1 LLTICHAVYKFY
13 VFLRTNFL
21 RNTMDLL
28 IPDKTH
34 DESRQGEA
42 LLLEPVAGKNTG
54 RKLYIESY
62 GCAMNFSDSEIVAS
76 ILTDSGFETTADFT
90 VADVVLI
97 NTCSIRENA
106 EQRVRNRLK
115 EFTVAKVKNPGMVV
129 GVLGCMA
136 ERLKSKFLEEE
147 KLVDVVVGPDAYRD
161 LPNLIDRVDDGQ
173 RAVNVLLSREETYAD
188 ISPVRLN
195 SNGINAFVSIMRGCD
210 NMCSFCVVPFTR
222 GRERS
227 REPLSIVAECADL
240 FNRGYREVTLLGQN
254 VDSYKWKSAPS
265 KSPPVGETLALHEA
279 KSYRETADPVYYE
292 HLKENS
298 ATNRKKPTE
307 TENILWQ
314 SLRNDQIGFKIRR
327 QHAIGQFI
335 ADFVSLQ
342 KGLVIELDGHHHKL
356 NKEANNART
365 EVLNHFGFEVIRF
378 TNDEILANPQNVIET
393 IKQKLISLP
402 ERDKNLILGEKA
414 VSAAKVSP
422 TGGDLEGAV
431 VNFANLLEMVA
442 LISPEL
448 RVRFSTS
455 HPKDITDE
463 VLHTINK
470 YDNICNYIHLPVQ
483 SGNSRVL
490 DLMNRTYDR
499 EWYMGRIDA
508 IRRIIPNC
516 AISTDVITGFCTET
530 EEEHQETLSMM
541 DYVQYYFAYMFMY
554 SERPGTLAAKKYA
567 DDIPDEVKR
576 RRLKEVVAKQQE
588 HSHERLKLLVGSTQ
602 KVLIEGFSKKS
613 NNDYSGRSDQN
624 TVVVFPVGDNYKPGQ
639 YVNVHIDRCTT
650 ATLIGKVIPQTP

>member
-1 LLTICHAVYKFY
+1 MDTLLQ
-13 VFLRTNFL
+13 
-21 RNTMDLL
+21 
-28 IPDKTH
+28 DKTH

-42 LLLEPVAGKNTG
+42 LLLGPTGKNNG

-76 ILTDSGFETTADFT
+76 ILLEKGFETTSDYNN
-90 VADVVLI
+90 ADVIFI

-136 ERLKSKFLEEE
+136 ERLKAKFLEEE

-227 REPLSIVAECADL
+227 RDPLSIVAECTDL
-240 FNRGYREVTLLGQN
+240 FNKGYREVTLLGQN
-254 VDSYKWKSAPS
+254 VDSYKYSKAAPS
-265 KSPPVGETLALHEA
+265 KSPPVGETLAPHQA
-279 KSYRETADPVYYE
+279 GTYQDTADPVYYE
-292 HLKENS
+292 QLKESSS
-298 ATNRKKPTE
+298 ANRKTPTE
-307 TENILWQ
+307 AENALWQ
-314 SLRNDQIGFKIRR
+314 YLRNEQTGYKIRR

-335 ADFVSLQ
+335 ADFVSLK
-342 KGLVIELDGHHHKL
+342 KGLVIEVDGGYHQF
-356 NKEANNART
+356 NREADDART

-378 TNDEILANPQNVIET
+378 TNDEVLSNINKVVQA
-393 IKQKLISLP
+393 IKEKLDGLP
-402 ERDKNLILGEKA
+402 ERDKTLINGITEQAKSA
-414 VSAAKVSP
+414 VKVSP
-422 TGGDLEGAV
+422 AGGDLEGAGPEV
-431 VNFANLLEMVA
+431 VNFSDLLELVA
-442 LISPEL
+442 HVSPEL
-448 RVRFSTS
+448 RIRFSTS

-463 VLHTINK
+463 VLYTMKK
-470 YDNICNYIHLPVQ
+470 YDNICKYIHLPVQ

-490 DLMNRTYDR
+490 ELMNRTYDR
-499 EWYMGRIDA
+499 TWYMNRIDA
-508 IRRIIPNC
+508 VRRILPGC
-516 AISTDVITGFCTET
+516 AISTDVITGFCSET
-530 EEEHQETLSMM
+530 EEEHLETLSMM
-541 DYVQYYFAYMFMY
+541 DYVKYDFAYMFMY
-554 SERPGTLAAKKYA
+554 SERPGTLAAKRYA
-567 DDIPDEVKR
+567 DDIPDDVKR
-576 RRLKEVVAKQQE
+576 RRLSEVVKKQQQY
-588 HSHERLKLLVGSTQ
+588 SHERLQTLVGTIQ

-613 NNDYSGRSDQN
+613 DKDHCGRSDQN
-624 TVVVFPVGDNYKPGQ
+624 AMVVFPVNENYKPGQ
-639 YVNVHIDRCTT
+639 YVNVLIERCTT
-650 ATLIGKVIPQTP
+650 ATLIGNVV